1 MKRIDAVV
9 KVFKLEE
16 IVERLR
22 LIGVV
27 GLTVAEVHGMSPS
40 TEVQSVFH
48 GQRYTSSSSP
58 RYQLTIV
65 VMDDDAVPV
74 VNAIV
79 RAGASDTPGDGII
92 VVSEVLDVVRIRTG
106 ETGAPA
112 L

>member
-16 IVERLR
+16 IVERLH

-48 GQRYTSSSSP
+48 GEPLATRRPSSP

-74 VNAIV
+74 VQRDRPRGRLPTLPATGSSSSARCWTSSASA
-79 RAGASDTPGDGII
+79 RA
-92 VVSEVLDVVRIRTG
+92 
-106 ETGAPA
+106 
-112 L
+112 